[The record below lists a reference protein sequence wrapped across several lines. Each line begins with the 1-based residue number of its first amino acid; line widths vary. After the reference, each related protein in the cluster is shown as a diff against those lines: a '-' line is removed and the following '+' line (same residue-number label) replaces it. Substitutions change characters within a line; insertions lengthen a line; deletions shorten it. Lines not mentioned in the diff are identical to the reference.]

1 MPFKPVANGPRARM
15 RRRSTRAVAVLVAG
29 AAGAAM
35 ASLAGLADAQS
46 PATLATASNSTL
58 GETIVVDSHGL
69 TVYELRPETANHILC
84 TKANGCFSIWRPLT
98 VASAKAKLRAAH
110 GVPGKLGIA
119 HHSGIFQITLA
130 GHPLYRFVGD
140 GSRRGSAGGQGIH
153 SFGGTWHV
161 IATSTASTNPVTT
174 TTTSTTPTT
183 PTTPTTTTP
192 TTTTPT
198 TPTTPTVPYYP
209 PIPPY

>member
-1 MPFKPVANGPRARM
+1 MSFRPIANGPRLRTP
-15 RRRSTRAVAVLVAG
+15 RRSTRAIAVLVAG
-29 AAGAAM
+29 VAGVAGIGGAAM

-58 GETIVVDSHGL
+58 GKTIVVDSHSV
-69 TVYELRPETANHILC
+69 TVYELRPETATHILC
-84 TKANGCFSIWRPLT
+84 TKANGCFSAWRPLT
-98 VASAKAKLRAAH
+98 VASAKAKLRAGH

-119 HHSGIFQITLA
+119 HHNGIFQITLA
-130 GHPLYRFVGD
+130 GHPLYHFVGD
-140 GSRRGSAGGQGIH
+140 GSMKGAAGGQGIH

-174 TTTSTTPTT
+174 TTT
-183 PTTPTTTTP
+183 
-192 TTTTPT
+192 PT

-209 PIPPY
+209 PPPMY